1 MTEKAKAEDEKVKE
15 LVKEE
20 PVKEEKPKET
30 KPETKPEIVTRAGSK
45 FKGAR
50 REAFREK
57 PFDVDSWKPKTELGR
72 KVKNEEITN
81 IDQILDSGLRILE
94 PEIVDKLLPD
104 LTSELLMIGQA
115 KGKFGGGQRRSFKQT
130 QKKTAEGNKPSF
142 GTLIVVGNGNG
153 YIGLGHGKSK
163 ETVPAREKAVRN
175 AKLRI
180 TKILRGCGS
189 WQCFCKSPHSIP
201 FEVTGKCGSAIIKL
215 MPAPKG
221 TGLRTASE
229 CSKLL
234 AAAGV
239 KDVWS
244 QTEGNTRTT
253 INLVSACFSALNKL
267 NSTKIKQ
274 VNVETL
280 GIVVGAK

>member
-1 MTEKAKAEDEKVKE
+1 MAEDAHAPRRVAETRRGR
-15 LVKEE
+15 
-20 PVKEEKPKET
+20 PDPK
-30 KPETKPEIVTRAGSK
+30 
-45 FKGAR
+45 AR
-50 REAFREK
+50 NIFTEQA
-57 PFDVDSWKPKTELGR
+57 FDVDSWKPKTELGR
-72 KVKNEEITN
+72 KVKNKEITD
-81 IDQILDSGLRILE
+81 IDQILDMGLRILE
-94 PEIVDKLLPD
+94 PEIVDILLPD

-115 KGKFGGGQRRSFKQT
+115 KGKFGGGQRRSFRQT

-142 GTLIVVGNGNG
+142 GTLIVIGNNNG
-153 YIGLGHGKSK
+153 YLGLGYGKSK
-163 ETVPAREKAVRN
+163 ETVPAREKASRN
-175 AKLRI
+175 AKLHI

-221 TGLRTASE
+221 TGLRAASE

-244 QTEGNTRTT
+244 KTLGNTRTT
-253 INLVSACFSALNKL
+253 INLTRACFAALNKL

-274 VNVETL
+274 KDFETL
-280 GIVVGAK
+280 GIVVGIK